1 MGKPSY
7 LDEEM
12 FVMHRLGGCEFAPKH
27 DLNVI
32 NVFNKMHVN
41 CRVRVEW
48 GIGGLKFKWRQLMK
62 RFDSTKGEYIHFFHQ

>member
-41 CRVRVEW
+41 YRVRVEW

-62 RFDSTKGEYIHFFHQ
+62 RFDSTKGEYIHLFHQ